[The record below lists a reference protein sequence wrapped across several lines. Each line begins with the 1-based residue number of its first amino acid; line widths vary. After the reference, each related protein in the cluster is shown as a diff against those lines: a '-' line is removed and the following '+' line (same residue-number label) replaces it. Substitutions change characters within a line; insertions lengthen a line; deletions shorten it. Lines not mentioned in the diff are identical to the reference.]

1 MLILFVANF
10 IFVIFF
16 LFTLWAVG
24 KYLVVKPVFA
34 RHYGCGLFTRFSLL
48 FAALTLKGKSSEVWD
63 PEAKGAE
70 DYQGGHKL
78 IIKQALLGPEATEG
92 LYYFLRDAL
101 QICQCYYN
109 VLHDYLLIYL
119 SIEAWALFRRI
130 LTSKTAHHS
139 MWPWLIEIITQLT
152 SRFTISWNRFLSKM
166 LIFRWSECCTG
177 RSYDMERLCKNTGGH
192 VEGRR
197 TK

>member
-1 MLILFVANF
+1 MNIFSVSKPLITFILIVANF
-10 IFVIFF
+10 IFVKSF

-34 RHYGCGLFTRFSLL
+34 RHCGCGLFTRFSSL

-92 LYYFLRDAL
+92 LYYFLRDASP
-101 QICQCYYN
+101 ICERCFN
-109 VLHDYLLIYL
+109 NLHDCLLAYLLIN
-119 SIEAWALFRRI
+119 AWALFRRI
-130 LTSKTAHHS
+130 LTSKTAH
-139 MWPWLIEIITQLT
+139 
-152 SRFTISWNRFLSKM
+152 RFDVAMTN
-166 LIFRWSECCTG
+166 
-177 RSYDMERLCKNTGGH
+177 
-192 VEGRR
+192 
-197 TK
+197 